1 MAQEESVIPGQ
12 VESIIGESD
21 VGWKGGFSSGVH
33 DFTLEVGQEGA
44 AGEDEVADGEG
55 FVEIH
60 VGGVRREAEGVDD
73 EGVDSGEG

>member
-44 AGEDEVADGEG
+44 A
-55 FVEIH
+55 
-60 VGGVRREAEGVDD
+60 R
-73 EGVDSGEG
+73 